1 MPHPICLDYISAM
14 AHCQVGECVC
24 ISATEQNKPPEQNVR
39 TKSQTVLIRIYYG
52 NNVDVNLPTP
62 IDLSRKQMCRK
73 TATFE
78 AIGLG
83 VHKALDAITWQLTQ
97 NRSNHYSADNTA
109 AFAKR
114 SQTSTNFNYT
124 QSRIA

>member
-24 ISATEQNKPPEQNVR
+24 ISATEQNKPLEQNVR
-39 TKSQTVLIRIYYG
+39 PTVLIRIYYG
-52 NNVDVNLPTP
+52 NNVDVNLPTQ
-62 IDLSRKQMCRK
+62 IDLSRKQICRK

-83 VHKALDAITWQLTQ
+83 AHKALDTITWQLTQ

-114 SQTSTNFNYT
+114 SQTSTDFNYT